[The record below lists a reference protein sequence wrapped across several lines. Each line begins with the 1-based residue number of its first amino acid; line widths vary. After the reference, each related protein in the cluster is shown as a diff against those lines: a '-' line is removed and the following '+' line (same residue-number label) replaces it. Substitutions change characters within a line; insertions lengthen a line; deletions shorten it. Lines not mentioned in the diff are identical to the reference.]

1 MLSARLGIRYP
12 DDWTTDIGALGV
24 VGDIYTATLHKR
36 HYIGLIR
43 LQGGVTEIEEA
54 LELVTNAEYHTNV
67 DVVQHHVRNE
77 QASVSIFVTAELT
90 EQTPLTVMLE
100 NEYLPLDPTVL
111 RDGRE
116 YFDLL
121 LRDRERLVNLV
132 DRLERVGEVTIERIV
147 REVEAPV
154 QPKSAAWM
162 ALLESLTDRQL
173 ATLAAAVEVGYF
185 DVPRRATLEDLATE
199 FGLEKSTV
207 SEHLRRAMH
216 HVASFV
222 VEEVSDDMERT
233 AFHESV

>member
-1 MLSARLGIRYP
+1 MLTARLGVRYP

-43 LQGGVTEIEEA
+43 LQGGVTEVAEA
-54 LELVTNAEYHTNV
+54 LELVQNAAYHTDV
-67 DVVQHHVRNE
+67 EVVQHHDQNG
-77 QASVSIFVTAELT
+77 QAGMSIFVAAELT
-90 EQTPLTVMLE
+90 ERTPLTVLLE
-100 NEYLPLDPTVL
+100 NGYLPLDPTVL

-121 LRDRERLVNLV
+121 LRDRERLVDLV
-132 DRLERVGEVTIERIV
+132 DRLNEVGEVTIERV
-147 REVEAPV
+147 VCDVETPV
-154 QPKSAAWM
+154 QPKPAAWV

-173 ATLAAAVEVGYF
+173 TILAAAVEAGYF
-185 DVPRRATLEDLATE
+185 EVPRRATLEDLATE

-207 SEHLRRAMH
+207 SEHLRRAMQ

-222 VEEVSDDMERT
+222 VDEASDRTERI
-233 AFHESV
+233 AIQESI